1 MSIPRAA
8 TVVQGLG
15 GDVRDLAAF
24 LAAMRENGVNAA
36 EGANALK
43 SGLASLI
50 NPTKQAREQL
60 EAVGI
65 DIQTII
71 ETNRGDL
78 MGTVQAFATA
88 VNALDPLT
96 RQQTLAQVFGKYQ
109 FARLGALF
117 ENITKDG
124 SQASRVLQLMGDD
137 ISSLAALSA
146 KELGV
151 IEDAVGVKFQGAVER
166 LRIAIAPIG
175 ELFLKI
181 ATPVVEAVTKV
192 AEAFNNLPD
201 GVKTAVA
208 AVVAVLG
215 GIAPV
220 LLMGVGLIGNGVAN
234 LIKFFDVMRNAYLR
248 MTGKITG
255 SISPLTQAF
264 GFMTNA
270 ELDAAAAA
278 GSLDGKLDGLTG
290 SALINRDAIDGL
302 TGAYKRFAAAM
313 DQASAARPQGVMAPP
328 VVGRGRVRTMASGGF
343 VGVVS

>member
-1 MSIPRAA
+1 
-8 TVVQGLG
+8 
-15 GDVRDLAAF
+15 
-24 LAAMRENGVNAA
+24 
-36 EGANALK
+36 
-43 SGLASLI
+43 
-50 NPTKQAREQL
+50 
-60 EAVGI
+60 
-65 DIQTII
+65 
-71 ETNRGDL
+71 

-313 DQASAARPQGVMAPP
+313 DQASAARPQGVRAPP
-328 VVGRGRVRTMASGGF
+328 VAHEKSSPGKDTKAQT
-343 VGVVS
+343 VS